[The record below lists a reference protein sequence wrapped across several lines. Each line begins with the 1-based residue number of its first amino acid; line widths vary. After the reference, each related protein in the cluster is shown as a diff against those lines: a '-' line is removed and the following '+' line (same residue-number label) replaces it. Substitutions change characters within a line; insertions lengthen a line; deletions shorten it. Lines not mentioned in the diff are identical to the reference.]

1 MQIELLKPH
10 THAGIHYALGAI
22 VTMDADKAQWLID
35 TGVAKPSTSVKTTT
49 SISKTEEKSK

>member
-10 THAGIHYALGAI
+10 THAGVPYLPGAN

-35 TGVAKPSTSVKTTT
+35 TGVAKPSTSTKTNT
-49 SISKTEEKSK
+49 SISKPEEKSK

>member
-10 THAGIHYALGAI
+10 THAGIPYLPGAN

-35 TGVAKPSTSVKTTT
+35 TGVAKLSTSTKTNT
-49 SISKTEEKSK
+49 SISKPEEKSK